1 MRRLLP
7 LVILLA
13 LLAAMAFPA
22 GAQGTIEHIVDRGET
37 LSSIARHYQTTVRA
51 ITAINPSIRN
61 PNILWAGLRLQV
73 PVQARSRPRTR
84 YRHSRHRAAESGG
97 ICSYYVVRHGD
108 TLTGIANW
116 FAVSPWGYRP
126 SQQHPEPESHLLG
139 DVSGNPVQRWRG
151 RGQPGGRPDR
161 PAERDQLHRAA
172 GR

>member
-51 ITAINPSIRN
+51 IMAINPSIWN

-73 PVQARSRPRTR
+73 PVGQIPSPDPMPPQPPQPP
-84 YRHSRHRAAESGG
+84 SGG

-116 FAVSPWGYRP
+116 FAVSPWDIARANNILNLNHIY
-126 SQQHPEPESHLLG
+126 
-139 DVSGNPVQRWRG
+139 SGMYLAIPCS
-151 RGQPGGRPDR
+151 GGMWWSTRSAR
-161 PAERDQLHRAA
+161 RT
-172 GR
+172 